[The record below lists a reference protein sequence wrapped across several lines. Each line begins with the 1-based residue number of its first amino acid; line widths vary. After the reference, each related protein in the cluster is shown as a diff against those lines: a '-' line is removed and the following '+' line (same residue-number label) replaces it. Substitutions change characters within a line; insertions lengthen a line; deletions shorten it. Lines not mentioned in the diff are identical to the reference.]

1 MSSTSAMFDF
11 SNEGDC
17 ILANDSLKLRNDAV
31 SADNGEFTFSYM
43 DLMLLSAIYD

>member
-17 ILANDSLKLRNDAV
+17 ILANDSLKPRNDAV
-31 SADNGEFTFSYM
+31 STDNGEFTFSYI
-43 DLMLLSAIYD
+43 DLMMLSAIYD